1 MPGQMEARRG
11 ENLRVYMEW
20 KEAALEKVQ
29 MLSGVEVTIKHKQ
42 EQIRQIVVAQ
52 STTEL
57 GTEDRDSLCVKKGR
71 NHTEISDSEESG
83 RSHHVENEEW

>member
-1 MPGQMEARRG
+1 MEARRG

-42 EQIRQIVVAQ
+42 EQIR
-52 STTEL
+52 
-57 GTEDRDSLCVKKGR
+57 
-71 NHTEISDSEESG
+71 
-83 RSHHVENEEW
+83 